1 MFPPTPI
8 ARRKYS
14 ASGTCSP
21 SRNVDEAFEYN
32 SRAFGKE
39 VALKIAVLFGGDSME
54 RDVSIASASQVVGA
68 LRSRG
73 HQVIAYD
80 SGRGR
85 LTAADEQRLFAG
97 KIDSRPPD
105 QQQVSSLPTVV
116 SAPDLA
122 DVDLVFIAMHGG
134 SGEDGTVQS
143 LLDLAGIPYTGSGKL
158 GSALGW
164 DKDIAKRLFLAAG
177 VPTPAWMMAPV
188 SSSAAAQR
196 LGFPL
201 IVKPNGQG
209 STVGLTLVRT
219 PAQLDAALELASRFD
234 SQVMLER
241 YIDGRELT
249 VGVLDDRPLAV
260 GEIISHTGPIFD
272 YAAKYQPGGAE
283 EIFPADLTPQQTEQI
298 QGLALRVHRALKLDV
313 YSRVDFRMDKDG
325 GFWCLEVN
333 TLPGLTEAS
342 LLPRAAAA
350 VGISFPELCERICR
364 GALARR
370 GAKPKE

>member
-1 MFPPTPI
+1 M
-8 ARRKYS
+8 
-14 ASGTCSP
+14 
-21 SRNVDEAFEYN
+21 
-32 SRAFGKE
+32 
-39 VALKIAVLFGGDSME
+39 KIAVLFGGDSME

-85 LTAADEQRLFAG
+85 LTAADERRLFAG

-105 QQQVSSLPTVV
+105 QQAVSSLPTVV

-122 DVDLVFIAMHGG
+122 DVDLVFLAMHGG

-164 DKDIAKRLFLAAG
+164 DKDVAKRLFLAAG
-177 VPTPAWMMAPV
+177 VPTPEWLMAPV
-188 SSSAAAQR
+188 SSSLAAQR

-219 PAQLDAALELASRFD
+219 PPELAAALELAGGFD

-241 YIDGRELT
+241 FIDGRELT
-249 VGVLDDRPLAV
+249 VGILDDAPLAV
-260 GEIISHTGPIFD
+260 GEIIPSTGPIFD
-272 YAAKYQPGGAE
+272 YAAKYQAGGAE
-283 EIFPADLTPQQTEQI
+283 EIFPADLTAEQTARI
-298 QGLALRVHRALKLDV
+298 QELALKVHRALKLDV
-313 YSRVDFRMDKDG
+313 YSRVDFRMDRDG

-333 TLPGLTEAS
+333 TLPGLTAAS

-350 VGISFPELCERICR
+350 VGIEFPELIERICR

-370 GAKPKE
+370 GPKPKE

>member
-1 MFPPTPI
+1 M
-8 ARRKYS
+8 
-14 ASGTCSP
+14 
-21 SRNVDEAFEYN
+21 
-32 SRAFGKE
+32 
-39 VALKIAVLFGGDSME
+39 KIAVLFGGDSME
-54 RDVSIASASQVVGA
+54 RDVSIASAAQVVGA

-73 HQVIAYD
+73 HQVVAYD

-85 LTAADEQRLFAG
+85 LEAADERRLFTG

-105 QQQVSSLPTVV
+105 QKSVSSLPTVV

-122 DVDLVFIAMHGG
+122 DVDLVFLAMHGG
-134 SGEDGTVQS
+134 SGEDGTVQA

-164 DKDIAKRLFLAAG
+164 DKDVAKRLFVAAG
-177 VPTPAWMMAPV
+177 VPTPDWLMAPI
-188 SSSAAAQR
+188 SSSAAAQW

-219 PAQLDAALELASRFD
+219 PPELDPAIELAGRFD

-241 YIDGRELT
+241 FIDGRELT
-249 VGVLDDRPLAV
+249 VGILDGEPLAV
-260 GEIISHTGPIFD
+260 GEIIPSTGPIFD

-283 EIFPADLTPQQTEQI
+283 EIFPAELTPAQTEKI
-298 QGLALRVHRALKLDV
+298 QNLAVRVHRALKLDV
-313 YSRVDFRMDKDG
+313 YSRVDFRMDSDSR
-325 GFWCLEVN
+325 FWCLEVN

-364 GALARR
+364 GALARH
-370 GAKPKE
+370 GAKPKK